1 MRGGRFCDF
10 GDLIFVSKYLL
21 SFSPGF
27 SPVLAAEK
35 MVNRF
40 NGLHDASLVRVE
52 AAIRD
57 VGIRKT
63 VETVG
68 QLSGSLA
75 PG

>member
-1 MRGGRFCDF
+1 
-10 GDLIFVSKYLL
+10 
-21 SFSPGF
+21 
-27 SPVLAAEK
+27 VLAAEK

>member
-1 MRGGRFCDF
+1 
-10 GDLIFVSKYLL
+10 L

-63 VETVG
+63 VNGWPTKWK
-68 QLSGSLA
+68 LSTGLK
-75 PG
+75 PGENEIKTYEAMV